1 MTSSV
6 LFSFPPEM
14 RRCQLL
20 KLLLFP
26 LNAQQLRLIR
36 GQKLHKLE
44 RRRHAKRAFECGKRF
59 EISARSSGVT
69 QEDEGE
75 FFSPTVF
82 NSSVLRT
89 SSIQPSARH
98 SSVSFSSSSSFLT
111 RFFQDSQ
118 HPPSPLHPPSPPPE
132 LPPPPC

>member
-75 FFSPTVF
+75 FFFPPTVF

-118 HPPSPLHPPSPPPE
+118 HLPSPLSPPA
-132 LPPPPC
+132 LLVPPPTC